1 MSAWELP
8 SFSRDRE
15 PITYFGGVAI
25 HLTTLLALA
34 HFVALLGCT
43 AVIMAGQQSWLTH
56 LQFQTSWSGLAQPW
70 TLLTFPFVHDIR
82 AEGLFFV
89 IEILIFLWLGR
100 DVEAFVGRTAYA
112 MTYLGL
118 MVGPPLL
125 LVALQPLGLS
135 PTILEGSRLIHFGI
149 FIAFV
154 TIYPNAQ
161 FFFGLIAKWLA
172 AIFLTVY
179 TLLFLAT
186 ANYSGLIHLW
196 SCSAAAFF
204 AMRACGVG
212 TSINWAERFKHWRQ
226 ERREQ
231 KIAER
236 EERAQ
241 REVAELQH
249 SVDAILDKIA
259 ASGLDS
265 LSDKERRALENARLQ
280 LLEREKTH
288 PPTRRR

>member
-15 PITYFGGVAI
+15 PITYLGGIAI
-25 HLTTLLALA
+25 HLTTLIALA
-34 HFVALLGCT
+34 HFTALLICT
-43 AVIMAGQQSWLTH
+43 ALIMGGQEAILSRLDFVT
-56 LQFQTSWSGLAQPW
+56 TWSGLTHPW

-82 AEGLFFV
+82 LEGLFFV
-89 IEILIFLWLGR
+89 VEILIFLWLGR
-100 DVEAFVGRTAYA
+100 DVEGFIGRKAYA
-112 MTYLGL
+112 LTYLTL
-118 MVGPPLL
+118 ILAPALL
-125 LVALQPLGLS
+125 LVALQPLGLGS
-135 PTILEGSRLIHFGI
+135 TVLQGSRSVHFGI

-154 TIYPNAQ
+154 TIYPNAT

-179 TLLFLAT
+179 SLLHLAN
-186 ANYSGLIHLW
+186 ANYPGLIYLW

-212 TSINWAERFKHWRQ
+212 TSTNWLQRFEHWREEKHQ
-226 ERREQ
+226 Q
-231 KIAER
+231 KIAAQ

-241 REVAELQH
+241 RQTEELQH

-265 LSDKERRALENARLQ
+265 LSAAERQTLESARLH
-280 LLEREKTH
+280 LLEQEKSG
-288 PPTRRR
+288 PKRRRL